1 MDDRIVTLIP
11 IYMEE
16 LSGNDRSSLEEV
28 CEKLQD
34 IQIEFIAPANLD
46 CKWYRETYPSVQ
58 VKSFE
63 YWNKQSLQD
72 YNDLLMTPEFY
83 REFEEYEY
91 IFIFQTDA
99 RFLGTE
105 KQLISFVNKGFDYIG
120 APWGRDG
127 MRFIKRVIPGAGHSK
142 LLRKLEGEV
151 IARVG
156 NGGVSLRRVS
166 AMIRF
171 LENHKKELSE
181 WSKAEDLFIGYYGA
195 KHPKSISL
203 ADVETAYSFAME
215 IDMEESI
222 KAGKVPMAVHKWE
235 KFFPELNQYI
245 VNESV

>member
-1 MDDRIVTLIP
+1 MDGRILTLIP

-16 LSGNDRSSLEEV
+16 LSGNEKRSLDEV
-28 CEKLQD
+28 CEKLKNVPL
-34 IQIEFIAPANLD
+34 EFMAPGNLN
-46 CKWYRETYPSVQ
+46 CEWYRNTYPNIPI
-58 VKSFE
+58 KSFDC
-63 YWNKQSLQD
+63 WDKQSLQD

-83 REFEEYEY
+83 RTFEEYEY

-105 KQLISFVNKGFDYIG
+105 NQLIAFADKGFDYIG
-120 APWGRDG
+120 APWGQNG
-127 MRFIKRVIPGAGHSK
+127 MRFLKRVIPGAGHSK

-171 LENHKKELSE
+171 LESHKKELSE
-181 WSKAEDLFIGYYGA
+181 WEKAEDLFIGYYGA
-195 KHPKSISL
+195 KHPKSIAL

-215 IDMEESI
+215 MDMEEYI
-222 KAGKVPMAVHKWE
+222 KAGRIPMAVHKWE
-235 KFFPELNQYI
+235 KFFPTLNQYL
-245 VNESV
+245 